1 MSARPLKAAARQAQS
16 KNTSPGRA
24 KASTQAG
31 AQPKATTRASAALQS
46 PAVTLTRRPRV
57 SEMDPA
63 LFDGRAMGY
72 VPPDTLTI
80 SPTLRLQRASV
91 ADIDPITY
99 EVVRHALWHVNEEHG
114 ATIQRISGS
123 PVAMY
128 ALDLNPSILTEDG
141 EFVYFGPYMQYMS
154 GVTDTQVKWILEN
167 RSGNPGIRDGD
178 MFLANDPWVGAAH
191 QQDVMLICPVFWEGE
206 LFCWVTNCLHQYD
219 IGGITPSSFC
229 GSAESAFE
237 EGICIPPVK
246 IVENNEIRRDIE
258 ELYLRASR
266 KPQAVA
272 LDFRAQLAGNI
283 TARDRVLALVSRYG
297 PQVVKGVMRRI
308 LDHSEQAFLDK
319 LRRLPDGVWRERTYV
334 ECCRPGDRRTHQ
346 VMLTLRKKGTE
357 LIFENDGTADQEGA
371 MNATYSGWRGS
382 IMVALNQLLCWD
394 QYFAIGGALRHVRF
408 DPTPGTFNCANYP
421 ASVSTAPV
429 QAMEISLY
437 PTYNVLSKML
447 FGDPQMR
454 EDIMCIGGTSQWPAT
469 LFRGI
474 DQWGERYGYLLVDPI
489 GGAIGAF
496 ATGDG
501 INTGG
506 QSRTPICKLPNVEH
520 TEQTFP
526 LLFLYRKEVV
536 DSGGAG
542 RWRGGMSAE
551 SCFIPHG
558 TDTITHDTLS
568 SGNATPTA
576 PGIMGGYPGSV
587 NVYQFR
593 TGTDV
598 HEQFAQQRIPAAISD
613 VAGREVTLQLRQE
626 NFAQTK
632 SDVYSV
638 IWSAAAGFGDPFERD
653 PERVLADVLDN
664 RAVSIEAARSI
675 YGVVISEGRLDAKAT
690 ARVRRVAR
698 AKRCQSP
705 ESVQKLTGKQISQ
718 VTDTLAV
725 RRSGGKAHYCCVKC
739 ATDLGPVRENYKLA
753 CVREDRDITHANPNI
768 GDWRRYI
775 DDEPVFRQF
784 FCPGC
789 GSLIENEIAR
799 AGDPVLHDIELH
811 LR

>member
-1 MSARPLKAAARQAQS
+1 M
-16 KNTSPGRA
+16 A
-24 KASTQAG
+24 K
-31 AQPKATTRASAALQS
+31 
-46 PAVTLTRRPRV
+46 V
-57 SEMDPA
+57 SEMDGTA
-63 LFDGRAMGY
+63 FDGRNMGY
-72 VPPDTLTI
+72 VPPKTLKI
-80 SPTLRLQRASV
+80 SGKLKLHKKGAKN
-91 ADIDPITY
+91 IDPITY

-154 GVTDTQVKWILEN
+154 GVTDTQVKWILEF
-167 RSGNPGIRDGD
+167 RSDNPGIRDGD

-191 QQDVMLICPVFWEGE
+191 QQDVMLICPVFWKGE

-229 GSAESAFE
+229 GAAENAFE

-246 IVENNEIRRDIE
+246 IIENNEIRRDIE

-266 KPQAVA
+266 KPEVVA

-283 TARDRVLALVSRYG
+283 TARDRVLALISRYG
-297 PQVVKGVMRRI
+297 HEVVKGVMKRI
-308 LDHSEQAFLDK
+308 MDNAEVVFLEK
-319 LRRLPDGVWRERTYV
+319 LKRLPDGVWRERSYV
-334 ECCRPGDRRTHQ
+334 ECCRPGDRRTHR
-346 VMLTLRKKGTE
+346 VCLTLIKKGNR
-357 LIFENDGTADQEGA
+357 LVFENEGTAPQDGA

-394 QYFAIGGALRHVRF
+394 QYFCIGGALRHVDF

-437 PTYNVLSKML
+437 PAYNVLSKMIHN
-447 FGDPQMR
+447 DPEMR
-454 EDIMCIGGTSQWPAT
+454 KDIMCIGGTSQWPAT
-469 LFRGI
+469 IFRGI

-501 INTGG
+501 ISTGG

-542 RWRGGMSAE
+542 RYRGGLSAE

-558 TDTITHDTLS
+558 TDVITQDTLS
-568 SGNATPTA
+568 SGNATPTS

-587 NVYQFR
+587 NVYKFK
-593 TGTDV
+593 TGTDIK
-598 HEQFAQQRIPAAISD
+598 QRLAAQKMIGDIAE
-613 VAGREVTLQLRQE
+613 VNGEGVTLQLRQE
-626 NFAQTK
+626 NFLQRPD
-632 SDVYSV
+632 DVYAV
-638 IWSAAAGFGDPFERD
+638 IWAAGAGFGDPFERD
-653 PERVLADVLDN
+653 PRKVYEDVVDS
-664 RAVSIEAARSI
+664 RSVSVAAAREI
-675 YGVVISEGRLDAKAT
+675 YGVVVDAGGQLDLDAS
-690 ARVRRVAR
+690 ARLRAGQRDARRRKDGPV
-698 AKRCQSP
+698 KRLKGKVIGKTTDSL
-705 ESVQKLTGKQISQ
+705 ELRRETGG
-718 VTDTLAV
+718 VHV
-725 RRSGGKAHYCCVKC
+725 CCSRC
-739 ATDLGPVRENYKLA
+739 AADLGPVRDNYKGH
-753 CVREDRDITHANPNI
+753 CVKAELDISAANPNI

-775 DDEPVFRQF
+775 DDRPVFRQF

-789 GSLIENEIAR
+789 GGLIENEVAR
-799 AGDPVLHDIELH
+799 ENDEVLRDIELH

>member
-1 MSARPLKAAARQAQS
+1 M
-16 KNTSPGRA
+16 A
-24 KASTQAG
+24 K
-31 AQPKATTRASAALQS
+31 
-46 PAVTLTRRPRV
+46 V
-57 SEMDPA
+57 SEMDSTA
-63 LFDGRAMGY
+63 FDGRNMGY
-72 VPPDTLTI
+72 VPPKSLNI
-80 SPTLRLQRASV
+80 SGKLKLHRRGV
-91 ADIDPITY
+91 RNIDPITY

-154 GVTDTQVKWILEN
+154 GVTDTQVKWILEF
-167 RSGNPGIRDGD
+167 RSDNPGIRDGD

-191 QQDVMLICPVFWEGE
+191 QQDVMLICPIFWKGE

-229 GSAESAFE
+229 GAAENAFE

-246 IVENNEIRRDIE
+246 IIENNQIRRDIE

-266 KPQAVA
+266 KPEVVA

-283 TARDRVLALVSRYG
+283 TARNRVLALIGRYG
-297 PQVVKGVMRRI
+297 HAVVKGVMKRI
-308 LDHSEQAFLDK
+308 VDNAELGFLEK
-319 LRRLPDGVWRERTYV
+319 LKRLPDGVWRERSYV
-334 ECCRPGDRRTHQ
+334 ECCRPGDRRTHR
-346 VMLTLRKKGTE
+346 VCLTLTKKGKR
-357 LIFENDGTADQEGA
+357 LVFENEGTAPQDGA

-394 QYFAIGGALRHVRF
+394 QYFCIGGALRHVEF

-437 PTYNVLSKML
+437 PAYNVLSKMIHN
-447 FGDPQMR
+447 DPEMR
-454 EDIMCIGGTSQWPAT
+454 KDIMCIGGTSQWPAT
-469 LFRGI
+469 IFRGI

-501 INTGG
+501 ISTGG

-542 RWRGGMSAE
+542 KYRGGLSAE

-558 TDTITHDTLS
+558 TDVITQDTLS
-568 SGNATPTA
+568 SGNATPTS
-576 PGIMGGYPGSV
+576 PGMMGGYPGSV
-587 NVYQFR
+587 NVYKFK
-593 TGTDV
+593 TGTDIKKRLA
-598 HEQFAQQRIPAAISD
+598 AQKMIGDIAE
-613 VAGREVTLQLRQE
+613 VNGEEVTLQLRQE
-626 NFAQTK
+626 NFLQRPD
-632 SDVYSV
+632 DVYAV
-638 IWSAAAGFGDPFERD
+638 IWSGGAGFGDPFERD
-653 PERVLADVLDN
+653 PRKVYEDVVDS
-664 RAVSIEAARSI
+664 RSVSVTAAREI
-675 YGVVISEGRLDAKAT
+675 YGVVMDAAGQLDLDASVRLRAGRRD
-690 ARVRRVAR
+690 ARRRTDGPVAR
-698 AKRCQSP
+698 LKAKVIAKTTDNLELRREAGGVHVCCSRCAADLG
-705 ESVQKLTGKQISQ
+705 SVRDNYK
-718 VTDTLAV
+718 D
-725 RRSGGKAHYCCVKC
+725 HCVK
-739 ATDLGPVRENYKLA
+739 AEL
-753 CVREDRDITHANPNI
+753 DIRAANPNI

-775 DDEPVFRQF
+775 DDRPVFRQF

-789 GSLIENEIAR
+789 GGLIENEVAR
-799 AGDPVLHDIELH
+799 ENDEVLRDIELH